1 MIKDRYYYIVT
12 GFEHDDQGL
21 VTLICN
27 ENHALHSSRA
37 KAETEI
43 MNILDEI
50 RADAVEMDYQF
61 TYNLDRERGTL
72 EVTYETGTV
81 EMYYIIKAKLN

>member
-1 MIKDRYYYIVT
+1 MTRDRYYYIVT

-27 ENHALHSSRA
+27 ENHSLHSSKA
-37 KAETEI
+37 KAENEL
-43 MNILDEI
+43 MNILNET
-50 RADAVEMDYQF
+50 RADAEEMDYQF
-61 TYNLDRERGTL
+61 TYNLDRERGIL
-72 EVTYETGTV
+72 EITYETGTY